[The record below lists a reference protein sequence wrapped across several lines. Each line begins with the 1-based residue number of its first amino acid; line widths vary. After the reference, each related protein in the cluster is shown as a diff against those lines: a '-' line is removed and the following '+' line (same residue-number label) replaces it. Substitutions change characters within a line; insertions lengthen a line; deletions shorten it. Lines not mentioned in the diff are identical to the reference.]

1 MAEVS
6 TRIPD
11 PPKFYQ
17 IADDFTYSP
26 IRIKYYS
33 LFVAFITLG
42 TAGWSIYRG
51 IDNHSVVHNQMHTSM
66 RSMMGNEIQVPVSY
80 FTMDWL
86 MTPSRSVY
94 NEVQSDLCDD
104 NGVRCDP
111 QKWQSHDVFDTL
123 NPESYAT
130 KALVDAAMLLIYAP
144 EEV

>member
-1 MAEVS
+1 MAEVA

-42 TAGWSIYRG
+42 TAGWSVYRG
-51 IDNHSVVHNQMHTSM
+51 IDNHAVVHNQMHTSM
-66 RSMMGNEIQVPVSY
+66 LPFGPESTKLYVPTSY

-86 MTPSRSVY
+86 MTPMGGKIVT
-94 NEVQSDLCDD
+94 NTVQSDLCMD
-104 NGVRCDP
+104 NGVACDP
-111 QKWQSHDVFDTL
+111 QKWQSHDVCEL
-123 NPESYAT
+123 
-130 KALVDAAMLLIYAP
+130 
-144 EEV
+144 